1 MIAFLKN
8 LVVPFAVAGLAGSP
22 VSAKASDDLNGT
34 WEGACRNH
42 TSQHWHIKNTTWTG
56 AATIHH
62 DASCS
67 EAKQTIRIEMRVARG
82 NKAILRDGQTSTAVD
97 QVVTGVFVSPHSA
110 SETKY
115 LNTRQR
121 CEISTWK
128 TNEEKNIEDCP
139 EFGVKVGDK
148 LYDIYKTEDDRL
160 YFGAYSGGPES
171 PKNRPATLNFKDFL
185 QKK

>member
-8 LVVPFAVAGLAGSP
+8 LVVPFAIVGLVGSP
-22 VSAKASDDLNGT
+22 VGANASDNLNGT
-34 WEGACRNH
+34 WDGACHNL
-42 TSQHWHIKNTTWTG
+42 TTQEWSIKDTKWVG
-56 AATIHH
+56 AATTYY

-67 EAKQTIRIEMRVARG
+67 EARETIRIEMRVTQG
-82 NKAILRDGQTSTAVD
+82 NKAILRDGQTSNTIN
-97 QVVTGVFVSPHSA
+97 QLVTGVFVSPHSTA
-110 SETKY
+110 ETKH

-128 TNEEKNIEDCP
+128 TNEEKNIEECP
-139 EFGVKVGDK
+139 EFGVKVGDR

-171 PKNRPATLNFKDFL
+171 PKNRPSTLNFKDFL